1 MKRAI
6 TLPLLLCVL
15 SAGCGPG
22 GSTQRRDPG
31 PRQEGLG
38 DVNRA
43 GNVEQATPEGG
54 MLSDLVDASP
64 EMVFQATLDVY
75 EEFGIDM
82 PQADRR
88 RMLIQNPGLQVSR
101 SFLDRR
107 VSHFLQ
113 CGQGITGP
121 NADSFRITMHIF
133 TSVEAEGTGSRLGTE
148 IRATAANPRGTSNAV
163 MQCASTFRF
172 EARILEAV
180 RAKVEAG
187 GGA

>member
-1 MKRAI
+1 
-6 TLPLLLCVL
+6 
-15 SAGCGPG
+15 
-22 GSTQRRDPG
+22 
-31 PRQEGLG
+31 
-38 DVNRA
+38 
-43 GNVEQATPEGG
+43 
-54 MLSDLVDASP
+54 MLSDLVEASP
-64 EMVFQATLDVY
+64 EVVLQAALEVY
-75 EEFGIDM
+75 QELGIDM
-82 PQADRR
+82 PQVDRR
-88 RMLIQNPGLQVSR
+88 RMRMQNPGLSVSR
-101 SFLDRR
+101 SLLDRR
-107 VSHFLQ
+107 VSHFLR

-180 RAKVEAG
+180 RAKVVAG